1 MQVLRAIYFIYP
13 IINDDFLNKL
23 CEKYDTVFY
32 SNIIEISQISF
43 CWVCKGARIFIFMN
57 LLMPMALIIARV
69 HSI

>member
-1 MQVLRAIYFIYP
+1 MFLISNVDIP
-13 IINDDFLNKL
+13 IVNDDFLNKF
-23 CEKYDTVFY
+23 CEKYDKMFH
-32 SNIIEISQISF
+32 SNIIEISEISF

>member
-1 MQVLRAIYFIYP
+1 MFLVANADTYLVLLMTI
-13 IINDDFLNKL
+13 FLNTL